1 MRRITSAHL
10 RVGINEESK
19 NDGEE
24 SSKESF
30 IRRNIE
36 DDSGNIEEIWKS
48 IGTLL
53 LNSNILWNLAVL
65 IIILEFKLIRV
76 HDNSAFNMMI

>member
-53 LNSNILWNLAVL
+53 LKFKYFMKFSSLDNNL
-65 IIILEFKLIRV
+65 RV
-76 HDNSAFNMMI
+76 